1 MKNNSTILVII
12 LLVLNQIFKK
22 FISKMD
28 CYNYNWLLGSLSIIF
43 GFFAIKPWKAST
55 NFFWL
60 IANLFR
66 LLVILKNG
74 TNWWYSTGN

>member
-43 GFFAIKPWKAST
+43 AT
-55 NFFWL
+55 N
-60 IANLFR
+60 
-66 LLVILKNG
+66 V
-74 TNWWYSTGN
+74 